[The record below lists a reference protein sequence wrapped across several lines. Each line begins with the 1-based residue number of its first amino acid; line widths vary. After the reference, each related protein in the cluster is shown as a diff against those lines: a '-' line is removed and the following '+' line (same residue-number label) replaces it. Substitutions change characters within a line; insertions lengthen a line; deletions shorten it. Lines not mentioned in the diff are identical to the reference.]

1 MAYPGTKQTM
11 MKYFA
16 AQLVEYYE
24 EIANAAEAP
33 EPLPEHRAAVL
44 ALLRAR
50 GVLPPADDGGDGG
63 DGGDGEQGGC

>member
-1 MAYPGTKQTM
+1 MATPSNRSTM

-16 AQLVEYYE
+16 MQYIEYIE
-24 EIANAAEAP
+24 EIANAANAP

-50 GVLPPADDGGDGG
+50 GLLDDAAGRDERTDTANDGD
-63 DGGDGEQGGC
+63 

>member
-50 GVLPPADDGGDGG
+50 GIVDAAGDD
-63 DGGDGEQGGC
+63 EQTEAQNNA

>member
-33 EPLPEHRAAVL
+33 EPLPEHRTAVL
-44 ALLRAR
+44 ALEAGQRATMR
-50 GVLPPADDGGDGG
+50 PMPTCKGN
-63 DGGDGEQGGC
+63 ER

>member
-50 GVLPPADDGGDGG
+50 GLLDDAAGRDERTDTANDGD
-63 DGGDGEQGGC
+63 

>member
-1 MAYPGTKQTM
+1 MATPSNRSTM

-16 AQLVEYYE
+16 MQYIEYIE
-24 EIANAAEAP
+24 EIANAANAP

-50 GVLPPADDGGDGG
+50 GLVDDAGD
-63 DGGDGEQGGC
+63 DEQTEAQNNA